1 MTDTIKRDMTSEGKC
16 GDRVKED
23 TAEQQAVIINSPY
36 PNWTKL
42 RAQWKGSMDRQKAV
56 HEGHV
61 VEHFDLIR

>member
-1 MTDTIKRDMTSEGKC
+1 MKNITDKGKC
-16 GDRVKED
+16 HDQVKID

-42 RAQWKGSMDRQKAV
+42 RAKWKRSMDRQLAV

>member
-1 MTDTIKRDMTSEGKC
+1 MKNITDKGNC
-16 GDRVKED
+16 QDRAKKD
-23 TAEQQAVIINSPY
+23 TAEQQDVIMAHPY

-42 RAQWKGSMDRQKAV
+42 RAQWKSIMGRQRAV

>member
-1 MTDTIKRDMTSEGKC
+1 MKNITDKGNC
-16 GDRVKED
+16 QNRVKED
-23 TAEQQAVIINSPY
+23 AAEQQAVIINSPY

-42 RAQWKGSMDRQKAV
+42 RAQWKRSMDRQQAV

>member
-1 MTDTIKRDMTSEGKC
+1 MTATIKRDMTSEGKC
-16 GDRVKED
+16 GDQVKED
-23 TAEQQAVIINSPY
+23 TAEQQAVIMNSPY

-42 RAQWKGSMDRQKAV
+42 RAQWKRSMARQKAV

>member
-1 MTDTIKRDMTSEGKC
+1 MTYTIEKDSTSEGKC
-16 GDRVKED
+16 QGQERGP
-23 TAEQQAVIINSPY
+23 TAEQQAVIMADPY

-42 RAQWKGSMDRQKAV
+42 RAQWKSSMDRQRSI

>member
-1 MTDTIKRDMTSEGKC
+1 MTDTLIKDITSEGKC
-16 GDRVKED
+16 HDQVKVD

-42 RAQWKGSMDRQKAV
+42 RAQWKRSMDRQKAV

>member
-1 MTDTIKRDMTSEGKC
+1 MKNTTDKGNCQDQ
-16 GDRVKED
+16 VKVD
-23 TAEQQAVIINSPY
+23 TAEQQTVIMAQPY

-42 RAQWKGSMDRQKAV
+42 RAQWKRSMERQKAV